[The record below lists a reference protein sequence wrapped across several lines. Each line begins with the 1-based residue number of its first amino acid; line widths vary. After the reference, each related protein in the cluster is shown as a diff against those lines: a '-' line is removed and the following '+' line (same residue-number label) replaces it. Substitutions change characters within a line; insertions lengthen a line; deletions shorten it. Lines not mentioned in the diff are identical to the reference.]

1 MKIAILGLGSI
12 GQRHARNLAEMGEA
26 DILGCD
32 PRVGTE
38 GFVTDGWVQAVSDA
52 ELVWQWGP
60 DVVVICA
67 PPPLHGDLAFAAI
80 RRGAHCFIEKPLAHA
95 QIVGREV
102 SDYAAQ
108 CDKRLTVG
116 YQLRF
121 QLGHIS
127 SGVDLTWECSQDM
140 SQWPSQYQKNVLL
153 EFSHEIDAACY
164 VNGPVRAVWAEQDP
178 HSRGWIL
185 HLEHFTCTSRVII
198 NPYSKTVSRGCYA
211 SGARVWKFDHA
222 KNDQAYKDELAVF
235 LNAIHNGSPFMDE
248 RLCTG
253 PQAAHVLRI
262 IEACKRSQQ
271 NYEVVQ
277 L

>member
-1 MKIAILGLGSI
+1 MKIAIFGLGSI
-12 GQRHARNLAEMGEA
+12 GQRHARNLAEMGEY

-38 GFVTDGWVQAVSDA
+38 GFVTEGWVQAVSDA
-52 ELVWQWGP
+52 DLVWQWNP
-60 DVVVICA
+60 DVVVICT

-108 CDKRLTVG
+108 CGKRLAVG

-121 QLGHIS
+121 QLGRIP
-127 SGVDLTWECSQDM
+127 SGLDLTWDCSQDM

-164 VNGPVRAVWAEQDP
+164 VNGPVRAVWAEEE
-178 HSRGWIL
+178 RCGWFVRLQHFSCVSTIL
-185 HLEHFTCTSRVII
+185 I
-198 NPYSKTVSRGCYA
+198 NPQDKQACRDCYTPTF
-211 SGARVWKFDHA
+211 GRVWTFDRA
-222 KNDQAYKDELAVF
+222 QNDQAYKDELTAFISAV
-235 LNAIHNGSPFMDE
+235 HDGSPFMDK

-253 PQAAHVLRI
+253 PQAAHILRI
-262 IEACKRSQQ
+262 IEACQRSQQ

>member
-1 MKIAILGLGSI
+1 MKIAIFGLGSI
-12 GQRHARNLAEMGEA
+12 GQRHARNLAEMGED

-38 GFVTDGWVQAVSDA
+38 GFVTEGWVQAVSDA

-60 DVVVICA
+60 DAALICT
-67 PPPLHGDLAFAAI
+67 PPPLHTDLALLAF
-80 RRGAHCFIEKPLAHA
+80 RHGAHCFIEKPVADTLFNAQLIQDSARHYQRILA
-95 QIVGREV
+95 
-102 SDYAAQ
+102 
-108 CDKRLTVG
+108 VG

-121 QLGHIS
+121 QLGHIPR
-127 SGVDLTWECSQDM
+127 GQDLTWECSQDM

-153 EFSHEIDAACY
+153 EFSHEIDAACH
-164 VNGPVRAVWAEQDP
+164 VNGPVRAVWAEED
-178 HSRGWIL
+178 RFGWFIQLQHFSCVSTIL
-185 HLEHFTCTSRVII
+185 I
-198 NPYSKTVSRGCYA
+198 NPQAKQACRDCHNSTLG
-211 SGARVWKFDHA
+211 RVWTFDHA

-235 LNAIHNGSPFMDE
+235 IAAITDRDQAIDG
-248 RLCTG
+248 LCTG

-262 IEACKRSQQ
+262 VEACRRSQQ